1 MNDLR
6 EAQILHRVIFT
17 CGVTQKR
24 KCTRQNLA
32 HWKIWIR
39 IQQVLNAIP
48 NDILLK
54 VFRSIPGRLMKLVEA
69 NGAYVEI

>member
-1 MNDLR
+1 MYKTKPRTLEDL
-6 EAQILHRVIFT
+6 E
-17 CGVTQKR
+17 
-24 KCTRQNLA
+24 
-32 HWKIWIR
+32 IR

-54 VFRSIPGRLMKLVEA
+54 VVRSIPGRLMKLVEA

>member
-1 MNDLR
+1 MYKTKPRTLEDL
-6 EAQILHRVIFT
+6 E
-17 CGVTQKR
+17 
-24 KCTRQNLA
+24 
-32 HWKIWIR
+32 IR

-54 VFRSIPGRLMKLVEA
+54 LVRSIRGRLMKLVEA